1 MENARLGS
9 TLDHVAAVCH
19 INCCSFG
26 GGDLG
31 AHPMQSVHD
40 VSQVLGDCS
49 GFYLQQTRRLL
60 KIGIDIDGL
69 AVSHLAFRTETLA
82 EYHDIRRKL
91 EPLCSANVENIW
103 GGRPI
108 SKLLLEKP
116 LQLSQS
122 ATTVLIEL
130 IPPEHQDIYQNVYR
144 MGLEHVGIVI
154 GETFADFGKTYA
166 HLFTGQQDQG
176 PFCQPYFIT
185 FPDNTNVKFYQRSLH
200 DVCVLEGKR
209 FDGFYHVM
217 E

>member
-1 MENARLGS
+1 MDNARLGS
-9 TLDHVAAVCH
+9 TLDYVAALRH
-19 INCCSFG
+19 INPCSFG
-26 GGDLG
+26 GDDLG
-31 AHPMQSVHD
+31 AHPMLIVHD

-60 KIGIDIDGL
+60 NIGIDIDGL

-82 EYHDIRRKL
+82 EYLDIRRKL
-91 EPLCSANVENIW
+91 EPLCSASVENTW

-116 LQLSQS
+116 LQLSPS
-122 ATTVLIEL
+122 VTALLIEL
-130 IPPEHQDIYQNVYR
+130 IPPEHQDIYQDVYK

>member
-1 MENARLGS
+1 L
-9 TLDHVAAVCH
+9 
-19 INCCSFG
+19 FG
-26 GGDLG
+26 GDDLE
-31 AHPMQSVHD
+31 ADLMPIIHD

-49 GFYLQQTRRLL
+49 CFYLQQTRRLL
-60 KIGIDIDGL
+60 NIGIDIDGL

-82 EYHDIRRKL
+82 EYLVIRRQL
-91 EPLCSANVENIW
+91 EPLCSASVENIW

-116 LQLSQS
+116 LRLSSS

-130 IPPEHQDIYQNVYR
+130 IPPDHQDIYQNVYR

-154 GETFADFGKTYA
+154 GETFADFAQTYA

-176 PFCQPYFIT
+176 PLCQPYFIT
-185 FPDNTNVKFYQRSLH
+185 FPDNTNVKFYRCSLQ